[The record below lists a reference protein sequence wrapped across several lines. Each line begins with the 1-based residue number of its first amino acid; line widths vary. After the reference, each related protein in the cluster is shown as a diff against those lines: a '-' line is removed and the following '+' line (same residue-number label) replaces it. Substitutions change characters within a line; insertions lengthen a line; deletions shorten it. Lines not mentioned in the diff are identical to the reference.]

1 MVREFNLVNEKG
13 QKYSLMDIKNS
24 CLLTEPN
31 GLGYGYQTT
40 YEQLGNTF
48 VINLKK
54 IQQGQI
60 LGTLNFLSYDNY
72 RNIVNFIEASEELK
86 FEYTIPYKD
95 VGSKTFYK
103 DVEMQIIGKSE
114 IQPNGVISE
123 SVTIDCLSLWYSSSV
138 ARFEMES
145 GENEIRWD
153 FRWDSRFS
161 DYSHR
166 SLTYVNEGHIEAPIQ
181 VIINGNV
188 ANPKIQLYIEGELYQ
203 EVPLT
208 ITINQYEK
216 ILYSTKE
223 NDFYLLK
230 QNADGTKTDIFNLDV
245 VSFNN
250 DNVIRLPK
258 DKSIELRLVAD
269 NDISSAEITIFTY
282 YKGV

>member
-1 MVREFNLVNEKG
+1 MKAPDMFGSLV
-13 QKYSLMDIKNS
+13 
-24 CLLTEPN
+24 
-31 GLGYGYQTT
+31 
-40 YEQLGNTF
+40 
-48 VINLKK
+48 
-54 IQQGQI
+54 
-60 LGTLNFLSYDNY
+60 
-72 RNIVNFIEASEELK
+72 A
-86 FEYTIPYKD
+86 
-95 VGSKTFYK
+95 VGITA
-103 DVEMQIIGKSE
+103 
-114 IQPNGVISE
+114 
-123 SVTIDCLSLWYSSSV
+123 LV
-138 ARFEMES
+138 A
-145 GENEIRWD
+145 
-153 FRWDSRFS
+153 
-161 DYSHR
+161 
-166 SLTYVNEGHIEAPIQ
+166 IQ

-230 QNADGTKTDIFNLDV
+230 QNADGTKTNIFNLDV